1 MSFYRKKD
9 IVKYAIILFLALCNQ
24 FSVAQENNNENLFN
38 SNIGVFT
45 PTNFLDSLTYSNE
58 EIILNKYLGNFFL
71 GERMYFS
78 KQQYQDYLF
87 NKQFQEYWKRY

>member
-58 EIILNKYLGNFFL
+58 EIILNKYLGNFLRVLDILFSSL
-71 GERMYFS
+71 LAISERTLLFS
-78 KQQYQDYLF
+78 TILS
-87 NKQFQEYWKRY
+87 NLP